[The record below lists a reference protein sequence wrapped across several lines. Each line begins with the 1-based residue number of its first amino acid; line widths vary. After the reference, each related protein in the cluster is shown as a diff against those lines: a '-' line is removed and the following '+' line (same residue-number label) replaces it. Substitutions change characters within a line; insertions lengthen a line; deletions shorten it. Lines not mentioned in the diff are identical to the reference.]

1 MSEITK
7 EVIDEDPMKDFFIGM
22 LSVLD
27 EILIANNRI
36 VELLFDSKLEKEAN
50 YGSKVQK
57 NIIVPKEIK
66 SATDKIFDYYIK
78 TETDKAIL
86 VYSNLRDLVAW
97 IPRKA
102 IKIMTDAS
110 ITLNDWFKSKVKWQ
124 EDKTWD

>member
-27 EILIANNRI
+27 EILISNNKL
-36 VELLFDSKLEKEAN
+36 VELLSTQEKIVEQGKLIDST
-50 YGSKVQK
+50 
-57 NIIVPKEIK
+57 IK
-66 SATDKIFDYYIK
+66 STTDKIFDYYIK

-110 ITLNDWFKSKVKWQ
+110 ITLQDWFKSKVKWQ

>member
-1 MSEITK
+1 MGEINK
-7 EVIDEDPMKDFFIGM
+7 EVIDEDSMKDFFIGM

-27 EILIANNRI
+27 EILIGVNNI
-36 VELLFDSKLEKEAN
+36 VRLISIKKVADKIPEIISK
-50 YGSKVQK
+50 GHP
-57 NIIVPKEIK
+57 IINTKIK
-66 SATDKIFDYYIK
+66 STDKIFDYYIK

-110 ITLNDWFKSKVKWQ
+110 ITLQDWFKSKVKWQ
-124 EDKTWD
+124 EDQVF